1 MIFEFF
7 IYLRTYNPILSA
19 ITVKKKYFREMGF
32 EFEQGKKMFF
42 ILKKINYLCLYL
54 YADAKTFKVN
64 LYLVAETG
72 IQFIL

>member
-7 IYLRTYNPILSA
+7 IYLRTYNPTLSA
-19 ITVKKKYFREMGF
+19 ITVKKNILGKWDLNLNK
-32 EFEQGKKMFF
+32 GKKCFSF
-42 ILKKINYLCLYL
+42 WKNKLLVLYL

-64 LYLVAETG
+64 LYLVVETG